1 MSKRRKVASDY
12 MSQGKNKLY
21 IFGARENAEMAAFYF
36 LRDRKDI
43 ELQGFVEDVP
53 SAESLLDKPI
63 FSKAAFLEEAD
74 PSRDAVFAPYVDGL
88 ARKQVFTDLKL
99 AGYRFERYISPN
111 ASVWDANAIGENC
124 FIQEHNNIQYGT
136 YVGDGCSFWAGNHIG
151 HHGSIAAFVTFT
163 SHVVLS
169 GRCSVGEG
177 SYFGVNCTIRD
188 GLTIGEN
195 VFIGQGANV
204 TKDITESGVYVGAP
218 ARKIRDWRA

>member
-21 IFGARENAEMAAFYF
+21 IFARENAEMAAFYF

-99 AGYRFERYISPN
+99 AGYRVERYISPN

-124 FIQEHNNIQYGT
+124 FIKNT
-136 YVGDGCSFWAGNHIG
+136 TTSSTALMLVMV
-151 HHGSIAAFVTFT
+151 AASGPATT
-163 SHVVLS
+163 LATTDRSRRLLPSRPTLCCLGVVVWVRVAILAS
-169 GRCSVGEG
+169 TVR
-177 SYFGVNCTIRD
+177 FGMD
-188 GLTIGEN
+188 
-195 VFIGQGANV
+195 
-204 TKDITESGVYVGAP
+204 
-218 ARKIRDWRA
+218 